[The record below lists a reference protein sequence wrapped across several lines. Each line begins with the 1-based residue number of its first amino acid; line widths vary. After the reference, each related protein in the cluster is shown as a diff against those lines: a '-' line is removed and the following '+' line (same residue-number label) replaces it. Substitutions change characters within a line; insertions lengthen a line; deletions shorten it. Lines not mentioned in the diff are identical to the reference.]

1 MLQWPVWVS
10 EGDRQLDAPPEG
22 VGAEVSPFREK
33 NTGTNIC
40 VALISPKT
48 ANIWNQHGG
57 SFAFLPLKIL
67 RSEFKKTK
75 TKDFL
80 FVFSRVFS
88 KICYEVVSIRALFP
102 VWLVIRFGILRG
114 Q

>member
-1 MLQWPVWVS
+1 MQQWPVWVS
-10 EGDRQLDAPPEG
+10 EGDGQLDAPPEG
-22 VGAEVSPFREK
+22 VGAEGSPFREK

-40 VALISPKT
+40 IALISPKT

-67 RSEFKKTK
+67 KSEFN
-75 TKDFL
+75 KDAAKNKRL
-80 FVFSRVFS
+80 FVCVFS

-102 VWLVIRFGILRG
+102 VCLVIRFGILRG